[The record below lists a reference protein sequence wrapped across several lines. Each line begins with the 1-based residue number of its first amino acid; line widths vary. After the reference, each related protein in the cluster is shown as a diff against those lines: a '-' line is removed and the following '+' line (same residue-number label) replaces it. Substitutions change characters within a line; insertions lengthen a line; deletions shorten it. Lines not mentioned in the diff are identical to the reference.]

1 MTTGSRGYDCLVS
14 LDSDQ
19 VQGRLL
25 AGQIEHRIILWS
37 CFTSQ
42 SGYQCSSMSKLRIHI
57 ANPPD
62 QRDAFAVDRDKHRL
76 RIQPVV
82 Q

>member
-25 AGQIEHRIILWS
+25 AGQIEHRIVALVVLYVTVWIPVLLHVQAS
-37 CFTSQ
+37 YS
-42 SGYQCSSMSKLRIHI
+42 
-57 ANPPD
+57 
-62 QRDAFAVDRDKHRL
+62 HRKST
-76 RIQPVV
+76 
-82 Q
+82 